1 MCGEK
6 DKDVKEELSRRNNS
20 IVGSERDSCLEKWAE
35 WFIFSTFAVGMK
47 KNLRNNEPARSPR
60 ELLRR
65 YIVFIIALFIIA
77 FGTSLSIRANLGSSP
92 ISCPPYVLSLVPGTK
107 WTMGEYVIC
116 MHIFFILSQILL
128 LRKNYPVIQLLQIVV
143 SLLFGVFTDVTMW
156 MTGLFQFDSTV
167 WGYVLR
173 FVQLCVGG
181 GLLAYGIALEV
192 KCDVLMLA
200 GEGFP
205 LAISKV
211 VHADFGKVK
220 MYSDTG
226 LVVVG
231 AVFCLIFFGGW
242 HWEMIGVGT
251 LFSMFYVGYM
261 VRIFSPHFRWIEPLF
276 CPQTAVAAPAVACA
290 EDAPLVVTISREYGS
305 GGHEVGEKLA
315 QRLGV
320 KLYDKYLIDRT
331 AEELGYPRDFVEESE
346 QNISTGKLWELI
358 FTDKSIPMSMN
369 PSKDDAIF
377 VSQSRTIQKLAAE
390 ESCVI
395 VGRCAN
401 WVLRDDKNSF
411 HVFVCSDMDD
421 AVRRV
426 REYIHVGP
434 EEAREQ
440 VVKTNKAREN
450 HYWQYTGKSW
460 TDARNYDLV
469 VNSSRIGIDEIVDI
483 IYRSIKKS

>member
-1 MCGEK
+1 MVFCIAGNPIIAL
-6 DKDVKEELSRRNNS
+6 VKESKT
-20 IVGSERDSCLEKWAE
+20 IGYLEVHKR
-35 WFIFSTFAVGMK
+35 IIISTFAVQYKIGLMNSIRGK
-47 KNLRNNEPARSPR
+47 K

-65 YIVFIIALFIIA
+65 YVVFIIALFIIA

-92 ISCPPYVLSLVPGTK
+92 ISCPPYVLSLIPGTT

-116 MHIFFILSQILL
+116 MHVFFILSQILL

-143 SLLFGVFTDVTMW
+143 SLVFGVFTDLTMW
-156 MTGLFQFDSTV
+156 MTSFSQFDS
-167 WGYVLR
+167 YILR
-173 FVQLCVGG
+173 FVQLCIGG

-220 MYSDTG
+220 IFSDTG
-226 LVVVG
+226 LVLVG
-231 AVFCLIFFGGW
+231 VVFCLVFFGGW

-261 VRIFSPHFRWIEPLF
+261 VRCFSSHFKWIEPFFNTDSMLVE
-276 CPQTAVAAPAVACA
+276 PVTGESEAARTFVI
-290 EDAPLVVTISREYGS
+290 TISRQYGS

-320 KLYDKYLIDRT
+320 PLYDKYLIDKT
-331 AEELGYPRDFVEESE
+331 AEELGYSREFVQESE
-346 QNISTGKLWELI
+346 QNISTGKLWKLI

-377 VSQSRTIQKLAAE
+377 VSQSRTIQKLAHR

-401 WVLRDDKNSF
+401 WIVGDGSNSF
-411 HVFVCSDMDD
+411 RVFVFSD
-421 AVRRV
+421 AVDAVKRV
-426 REYIHVGP
+426 SGYCHVSA
-434 EEAREQ
+434 EKAKEL
-440 VVKTNKAREN
+440 VVKTNKSREN
-450 HYWQYTGKSW
+450 HYRQYTGGSW

-469 VNSSRIGIDEIVDI
+469 VNSSKISVDEIVDVI
-483 IYRSIKKS
+483 CKNCLSQK